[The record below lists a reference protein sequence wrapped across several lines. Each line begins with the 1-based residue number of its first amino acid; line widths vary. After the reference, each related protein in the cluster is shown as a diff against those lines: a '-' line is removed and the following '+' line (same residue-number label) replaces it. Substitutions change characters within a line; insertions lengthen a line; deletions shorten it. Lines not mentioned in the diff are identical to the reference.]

1 MRHEP
6 RICEDDGWPAHCT
19 DDVTFHNTQG
29 HAITISQNPSSQWP
43 FDPPAGDPRYHIR
56 AHGTADCK
64 IASGLSTG
72 PHSYFV
78 DGCPPRVTPR
88 TVIIS

>member
-56 AHGTADCK
+56 AHGTRRLQNCFW
-64 IASGLSTG
+64 SFNRSPQL
-72 PHSYFV
+72 F
-78 DGCPPRVTPR
+78 R
-88 TVIIS
+88 